1 VAPCPWRWPLVLARM
16 SAMRSACFFFA
27 LLLPAAAALAA
38 TPPAKPALPT
48 LDELFV
54 QLKHAGSTDEAKP
67 IEEKIGGI
75 FLQSGSASIDLLM
88 TRATAALA
96 AGDKETAKKLLE
108 SVTALAPS
116 YAEGWHARANLQ
128 RVMNDDGGAM
138 VSLGHVILL
147 NPRQFAALYELGNMM
162 EDYGNKAG
170 ALKLYRKALE
180 IDPQLDG
187 AKKHVDAIVR
197 DVEGQGI

>member
-1 VAPCPWRWPLVLARM
+1 MRAATFVL
-16 SAMRSACFFFA
+16 A
-27 LLLPAAAALAA
+27 LLLPAAAMAA
-38 TPPAKPALPT
+38 TPPVKPALPT
-48 LDELFV
+48 LDRLFD

-96 AGDKETAKKLLE
+96 AGDKDTAKKLLE
-108 SVTALAPS
+108 SVTALAPN
-116 YAEGWHARANLQ
+116 YAEGWHARAGLQ
-128 RVMNDDGGAM
+128 REMNDDSGAI

-170 ALKLYRKALE
+170 ALKLYRRALE
-180 IDPQLDG
+180 LDPQLDG
-187 AKKHVDAIVR
+187 AQKHVDAIVR